1 MIWLNGENSPI
12 LEHIKNDLESELEK
26 NGINFEKENRS
37 LKIYILRWLA
47 LIR

>member
-26 NGINFEKENRS
+26 MVLI
-37 LKIYILRWLA
+37 LKKKIDH
-47 LIR
+47 